1 MSAYYN
7 ENKHRFLHK
16 AVGLAAVGGLVTLA
30 LTRGAKPIG
39 ALLDRVA
46 TSEAAQ
52 GFAGILFSGARGALQ
67 SEEAF
72 AGTYLS
78 NEVRGIK
85 EMADILDVG
94 ITSHVQSQKRLDAFM
109 ANIQPFFED
118 KDHKWDTP
126 TFQRSVRKHLA
137 GVGMADRA
145 SDLPNG
151 FLSHEGIMAFNKHLE
166 DQGVRST
173 FRNHNVQID
182 HFKSI
187 VNGINHQ
194 SSAQDVAKYLGNT
207 NNSDQIFR
215 MLEEVRTFHA
225 QREGALRSRFTPKTR
240 NILLGELAEG
250 HRTFDQRAYDAVIA
264 ELSHRHS
271 VDAQQAETILRS
283 TLQSH
288 LSSVVKL
295 FPGGSH
301 LVAAK
306 DMMLSAHSGFVLDEA
321 RNKARSLTRL
331 ARAGSGFVQKALQNI
346 QLPLTPYRFNIPLK
360 FVDMIPKAQ
369 GLAQQLGMMS
379 TQPELLRMANSGRLG
394 GASAWTDPTTHLIA
408 AGDRIMAISDDGLHL
423 AQGKFLITDL
433 KKSPLMRRM
442 AGLRSLQEGKYQD
455 TLLDFKQGGGHKTK
469 LQKTLQGYAHTFSEV
484 DLDAEHHQFVV
495 RPKHWA
501 TAPLVKMMGFPS
513 HGVDPQT
520 LHPHS
525 IVELLG
531 RMDPSVV
538 GGEDYNRVMGTILH
552 EAGKINTNHQDFF
565 RRFAWNLPDDFHIP
579 GLGKGG
585 TNKPGDFAEVMVA
598 LMRGTG
604 SVEDTMSILQR
615 PLSRLGGQSVLDS
628 PGQLRSHVSYD
639 LYRALT
645 AIRTA
650 PDSLGAVS
658 RSDAGGLIGAVRQ
671 QFGGNTGESALG
683 IKLQQGLFSQILHGL
698 GVGQYG
704 GYEEL
709 AGHLESVAGTV
720 FGATDWNEALEKEIG
735 NSQFLRDFQKLGGGQ
750 SVENMYKMLS
760 YVVHDHRQGPS
771 ATYSRMGEVASL
783 LLKKNQV
790 LGLSEDNVVRAKL
803 VNSVRGTL
811 EDTAYL
817 DIHTK
822 NHVLRNLMINEEQ
835 GGQEEW
841 LLDTVR
847 RRFHPL
853 RGAHGQEFGANPL
866 FNSRY
871 YALPNNK
878 PSAAELLLNP
888 IQAIREVYENS
899 ARAGNFLASLS
910 DPTKAHGPI
919 SALAHMITLMP
930 QGVGENAG
938 LGLPLADQLSPLRA
952 TIGWWAKRVLP
963 LTAGVELYKNINH
976 QAHDF
981 NAPGLDDIAANFVA
995 NANLAAAGVKDF
1007 FGITSMAKHLVAAL
1021 PGIDQYFHPRSHDEY
1036 KDYLMYGEEEVR
1048 EGRGW
1053 FIGSRSN
1060 LAGGRIKYVRP
1071 NFYRRWHSHWTEAE
1085 NVDISNSEHSFL
1097 PSLSHPLAPIKRFIT
1112 DRDWFVHK
1120 HLADRPYATGGVG
1133 VGNPYNPDG
1142 NFLTTNNQDAYGLDG
1157 AYGVGGSRGG
1167 NGTNGSVADLGGGYP
1182 TTLLGGGI
1190 PLDLVH
1196 GVGGVSSG
1204 YGKGRVGDSDPIRI
1218 ELHERMKP
1226 ASVFSGIGNSIAGRV
1241 QNIRSQAGLFGAV
1254 MNKLPG
1260 FPAPHGLM
1268 PQNYRA
1274 AISNTRLLF
1283 GGEYGELTMSLGEFY
1298 RRIIHPEDLGDYN
1311 PLPNN
1316 QASWMPERFRT
1327 GDPYIKNPGG
1337 YFNVPGEAY
1346 EKLNPWIAPLRVR
1359 GSAIGLTMEE
1369 IIQKWINPTEPLGG
1383 GNDGEDIVEFGC
1395 VDTETEILTDQGW
1408 CTLSDIQVGT
1418 MILTLNH
1425 ETGFSEW
1432 QPIEHINSY
1441 YVHNKPLVSLEGNYH
1456 SSLTTPNHKWP
1467 IIHHYQKHTQVLK
1480 NGQHNFIERRDERE
1494 WTTSN
1499 LIGQRNSSI
1508 ILAAKLGSIPLIPSY
1523 TDEFVELVAWFWTE
1537 GTINNNHSIHL
1548 YQSKTINP
1556 IFVERIRHALTTW
1569 LGPES
1574 TDMKTLRG
1582 SNPPMWRELHSH
1594 QECADFSLNVQASQ
1608 LILNVAPNKIVSID
1622 FIKSLTE
1629 SQLRLFVEVSL
1640 LAAGKNDRQI
1650 DQKHKS
1656 RLTAIELACIFLGK
1670 RTNIGEYKTIYKY
1683 KDEEREVSE
1692 HVLGMYDEQLLR
1704 FNHFKGRSMVRY
1716 TGKVWCPTVKNKTWC
1731 ARRKG
1736 KVFFTGNSEAH
1747 IQIQRKLN
1755 ERGMLLSA
1763 ETSIYDKEH
1772 NISGTIDAIIRGQSG
1787 PEIVDI
1793 KTQGASH
1800 WGETPS
1806 KYVDQIT
1813 AYMAITGIHRAHLA
1827 FVNRDDPTITRM
1839 ESFDFDARRWQSI
1852 INKVDSARSVVTKM
1866 VDAGTISPFQT
1877 YDLLSR
1883 IDVLSKI
1890 APSSPEFQSL
1900 VDYAQESG
1908 GFGGFEKQRFEQA
1921 LDRAHR
1927 LQEQYRL
1934 YPRQSIMTESHLVRV
1949 QGIGGGGEILT
1960 EGGALRLAGVEFN
1973 QQAFGQHSAEDLLA
1987 EYGIHVGSIVR
1998 ARVLR
2003 GTWDPDIRNDTLTP
2017 AIIGHTNRRLMASP
2031 WASEKRDTHNPLDN
2045 KAVGDEVPFLTRAWE
2060 WWTHHDGLLQNKL
2073 LRTRTA
2079 VEQLERGEI
2088 YGTDNF
2094 SWGDI
2099 TNTLVTPTIASVAS
2113 KNPLAAM
2120 LKGALIAG
2128 LFFGDRQNK
2137 IKAMAIGGIA
2147 GGAISTAR
2155 AVDEI
2160 IMGRPWKR
2168 KAVKKQEAFDEY
2180 WDTLEYTKFATMAE
2194 AAKKKARRQEGVNV
2208 DKLESGA
2215 NREYGVSLGPW
2226 ATLAVYAE
2234 RKARRTMRGYDA
2246 ATGTLQEALSTLPLR
2261 HKQLAESVITTG
2273 SIREKRRFYDLIS
2286 NPEKRVLAKFLSRDW
2301 ESAPKAPE
2309 LHAYFRRHYLPG
2321 HDWAGYQENV
2331 DLDALRTRAADA
2343 GGMKVERP
2351 TRGQVERAAASTP
2364 SVNIPKFKKRTPSR
2378 IRRTLDSLMSHGN
2391 FSTVKA
2397 KYVIRPSTKSMVNVD
2412 FNLFQDQT
2420 QELIAEAR
2428 DQMYMGEQNQ

>member
-1 MSAYYN
+1 
-7 ENKHRFLHK
+7 
-16 AVGLAAVGGLVTLA
+16 
-30 LTRGAKPIG
+30 
-39 ALLDRVA
+39 
-46 TSEAAQ
+46 
-52 GFAGILFSGARGALQ
+52 
-67 SEEAF
+67 
-72 AGTYLS
+72 
-78 NEVRGIK
+78 
-85 EMADILDVG
+85 
-94 ITSHVQSQKRLDAFM
+94 
-109 ANIQPFFED
+109 
-118 KDHKWDTP
+118 
-126 TFQRSVRKHLA
+126 
-137 GVGMADRA
+137 
-145 SDLPNG
+145 
-151 FLSHEGIMAFNKHLE
+151 
-166 DQGVRST
+166 
-173 FRNHNVQID
+173 
-182 HFKSI
+182 
-187 VNGINHQ
+187 
-194 SSAQDVAKYLGNT
+194 
-207 NNSDQIFR
+207 
-215 MLEEVRTFHA
+215 
-225 QREGALRSRFTPKTR
+225 
-240 NILLGELAEG
+240 
-250 HRTFDQRAYDAVIA
+250 
-264 ELSHRHS
+264 
-271 VDAQQAETILRS
+271 
-283 TLQSH
+283 
-288 LSSVVKL
+288 
-295 FPGGSH
+295 
-301 LVAAK
+301 
-306 DMMLSAHSGFVLDEA
+306 
-321 RNKARSLTRL
+321 
-331 ARAGSGFVQKALQNI
+331 
-346 QLPLTPYRFNIPLK
+346 
-360 FVDMIPKAQ
+360 
-369 GLAQQLGMMS
+369 
-379 TQPELLRMANSGRLG
+379 
-394 GASAWTDPTTHLIA
+394 
-408 AGDRIMAISDDGLHL
+408 
-423 AQGKFLITDL
+423 
-433 KKSPLMRRM
+433 
-442 AGLRSLQEGKYQD
+442 
-455 TLLDFKQGGGHKTK
+455 
-469 LQKTLQGYAHTFSEV
+469 
-484 DLDAEHHQFVV
+484 
-495 RPKHWA
+495 
-501 TAPLVKMMGFPS
+501 
-513 HGVDPQT
+513 
-520 LHPHS
+520 
-525 IVELLG
+525 
-531 RMDPSVV
+531 
-538 GGEDYNRVMGTILH
+538 
-552 EAGKINTNHQDFF
+552 
-565 RRFAWNLPDDFHIP
+565 
-579 GLGKGG
+579 
-585 TNKPGDFAEVMVA
+585 
-598 LMRGTG
+598 
-604 SVEDTMSILQR
+604 
-615 PLSRLGGQSVLDS
+615 
-628 PGQLRSHVSYD
+628 
-639 LYRALT
+639 
-645 AIRTA
+645 
-650 PDSLGAVS
+650 
-658 RSDAGGLIGAVRQ
+658 
-671 QFGGNTGESALG
+671 
-683 IKLQQGLFSQILHGL
+683 
-698 GVGQYG
+698 
-704 GYEEL
+704 
-709 AGHLESVAGTV
+709 
-720 FGATDWNEALEKEIG
+720 
-735 NSQFLRDFQKLGGGQ
+735 
-750 SVENMYKMLS
+750 
-760 YVVHDHRQGPS
+760 
-771 ATYSRMGEVASL
+771 
-783 LLKKNQV
+783 
-790 LGLSEDNVVRAKL
+790 
-803 VNSVRGTL
+803 
-811 EDTAYL
+811 
-817 DIHTK
+817 
-822 NHVLRNLMINEEQ
+822 
-835 GGQEEW
+835 
-841 LLDTVR
+841 
-847 RRFHPL
+847 
-853 RGAHGQEFGANPL
+853 
-866 FNSRY
+866 
-871 YALPNNK
+871 
-878 PSAAELLLNP
+878 
-888 IQAIREVYENS
+888 
-899 ARAGNFLASLS
+899 
-910 DPTKAHGPI
+910 
-919 SALAHMITLMP
+919 
-930 QGVGENAG
+930 
-938 LGLPLADQLSPLRA
+938 
-952 TIGWWAKRVLP
+952 
-963 LTAGVELYKNINH
+963 
-976 QAHDF
+976 
-981 NAPGLDDIAANFVA
+981 
-995 NANLAAAGVKDF
+995 
-1007 FGITSMAKHLVAAL
+1007 
-1021 PGIDQYFHPRSHDEY
+1021 
-1036 KDYLMYGEEEVR
+1036 
-1048 EGRGW
+1048 
-1053 FIGSRSN
+1053 
-1060 LAGGRIKYVRP
+1060 
-1071 NFYRRWHSHWTEAE
+1071 
-1085 NVDISNSEHSFL
+1085 
-1097 PSLSHPLAPIKRFIT
+1097 
-1112 DRDWFVHK
+1112 
-1120 HLADRPYATGGVG
+1120 
-1133 VGNPYNPDG
+1133 
-1142 NFLTTNNQDAYGLDG
+1142 
-1157 AYGVGGSRGG
+1157 
-1167 NGTNGSVADLGGGYP
+1167 
-1182 TTLLGGGI
+1182 
-1190 PLDLVH
+1190 
-1196 GVGGVSSG
+1196 
-1204 YGKGRVGDSDPIRI
+1204 
-1218 ELHERMKP
+1218 
-1226 ASVFSGIGNSIAGRV
+1226 
-1241 QNIRSQAGLFGAV
+1241 
-1254 MNKLPG
+1254 
-1260 FPAPHGLM
+1260 
-1268 PQNYRA
+1268 
-1274 AISNTRLLF
+1274 
-1283 GGEYGELTMSLGEFY
+1283 MSLGEFY

-1383 GNDGEDIVEFGC
+1383 GNDGEDIVDFG
-1395 VDTETEILTDQGW
+1395 
-1408 CTLSDIQVGT
+1408 
-1418 MILTLNH
+1418 
-1425 ETGFSEW
+1425 
-1432 QPIEHINSY
+1432 
-1441 YVHNKPLVSLEGNYH
+1441 
-1456 SSLTTPNHKWP
+1456 
-1467 IIHHYQKHTQVLK
+1467 
-1480 NGQHNFIERRDERE
+1480 
-1494 WTTSN
+1494 
-1499 LIGQRNSSI
+1499 
-1508 ILAAKLGSIPLIPSY
+1508 
-1523 TDEFVELVAWFWTE
+1523 
-1537 GTINNNHSIHL
+1537 
-1548 YQSKTINP
+1548 
-1556 IFVERIRHALTTW
+1556 
-1569 LGPES
+1569 
-1574 TDMKTLRG
+1574 
-1582 SNPPMWRELHSH
+1582 
-1594 QECADFSLNVQASQ
+1594 
-1608 LILNVAPNKIVSID
+1608 
-1622 FIKSLTE
+1622 
-1629 SQLRLFVEVSL
+1629 
-1640 LAAGKNDRQI
+1640 
-1650 DQKHKS
+1650 
-1656 RLTAIELACIFLGK
+1656 
-1670 RTNIGEYKTIYKY
+1670 
-1683 KDEEREVSE
+1683 
-1692 HVLGMYDEQLLR
+1692 
-1704 FNHFKGRSMVRY
+1704 
-1716 TGKVWCPTVKNKTWC
+1716 
-1731 ARRKG
+1731 
-1736 KVFFTGNSEAH
+1736 SEAH

-1755 ERGMLLSA
+1755 EKGMLLSA

-1960 EGGALRLAGVEFN
+1960 EGGALRLAGVDFN

-2137 IKAMAIGGIA
+2137 IKAMTIGGIA